1 MLNFAHQWLFLLL
14 MMTDADVVD
23 DKSYLV
29 IEVKEVKEVM
39 ACEVVVDDGWWWW
52 WYMDLHYRG
61 ILVSR

>member
-1 MLNFAHQWLFLLL
+1 

-39 ACEVVVDDGWWWW
+39 ACEVDVDDGWWWR
-52 WYMDLHYRG
+52 WYIDLHYRG